1 VYGRSK
7 SSEHQRLGEI
17 ATAECRLMADYQ
29 TATNPK
35 TGERLIQIGGAWKPL
50 EASATNPQ
58 TGEKAFK
65 VAGQWI
71 QPQRQTQPSQPQ
83 QQTYGQRV
91 DQTGAAF
98 DQTVRAGNAGPLRQL
113 ARTGVAAGENAL
125 SIGSGTIG
133 DVLGAGAS
141 VITQNPQ
148 RGEAIRR
155 LLTYQPRTA
164 AGQAGQRYVGALTQ
178 PVGDIVQ
185 APQRFLE
192 RHGHPIAAQALTAGE
207 DVMGGGEAAT
217 GRLARAATPA
227 REAAATVREA
237 ERSGFVLPVSQS
249 QPGILSRLAEV
260 ASGKI
265 RTQQKLSDLNVE
277 QGNTLA
283 RKGLGLA
290 DDAPLTAQTMAEIR
304 KQAGRDYEA
313 VKQVPGQIRQGQ
325 KLGTELDDIADS
337 RKGGIRAAAQDDPIV
352 QTVDEIQKGG
362 PFTTEQ
368 ALNEIR
374 ALRDDAERSF
384 RAGDKRLGSDYKRIA
399 AALEERIGDHLTSTG
414 APPEILDR
422 FRDARR
428 RIAQSYDV
436 EDSLDGAGNVDLQ
449 RLGKTYAKGRLSGD
463 IATAGKFGKQ
473 FPKYAQVPAKRGS
486 DLPASLVGTAAGGI
500 VGGAHG
506 AAGMAGALAGRMALQ
521 RATTS
526 RLGQRAIGRAQ
537 TGMRRAARALERT
550 SAGAVPIANTLQQLG
565 GSP

>member
-1 VYGRSK
+1 
-7 SSEHQRLGEI
+7 
-17 ATAECRLMADYQ
+17 MDYQ

-50 EASATNPQ
+50 ESSATNPQ
-58 TGEKAFK
+58 TGEKAYK

-71 QPQRQTQPSQPQ
+71 QPQRQAQHP
-83 QQTYGQRV
+83 QTYGQRIG
-91 DQTGAAF
+91 QTGDAF
-98 DQTVRAGNAGPLRQL
+98 DQTVRAGNAGPVRQI

-125 SIGSGTIG
+125 AMATGTIG

-141 VITQNPQ
+141 VITQNPE

-155 LLTYQPRTA
+155 LLTYQPHTR
-164 AGQAGQRYVGALTQ
+164 AGQAGQRYIGALTQ
-178 PVGDIVQ
+178 PLGQVVQ
-185 APQRFLE
+185 APQRYLE

-207 DVMGGGEAAT
+207 DVMGGSEAAT
-217 GRLARAATPA
+217 GRIARAAVPA
-227 REAAATVREA
+227 REASATVREA
-237 ERSGFVLPVSQS
+237 ERAGFVLPISQS
-249 QPGILSRLAEV
+249 KPGILSQMAEV

-265 RTQQKLSDLNVE
+265 RTQQKLSDLNVS
-277 QGNTLA
+277 QGNTQV

-290 DDAPLTAQTMAEIR
+290 DDAPLTPETMAEIR
-304 KQAGRDYEA
+304 KHAGRDYEA
-313 VKQVPGQIRQGQ
+313 VKQVKGEIRQGQ

-337 RKGGIRAAAQDDPIV
+337 RKGGIRAPSEDDPIV
-352 QTVDEIQKGG
+352 QAVAGIQKSG

-374 ALRDDAERSF
+374 SLRDDAEKSF
-384 RAGDKRLGSDYKRIA
+384 RAGDKRLGTDYKRIA
-399 AALEERIGDHLTSTG
+399 AAIEERIGDHLESTG
-414 APPEILDR
+414 APREVLDR

-428 RIAQSYDV
+428 RIAQSYDI

-449 RLGKTYAKGRLSGD
+449 RLGKTYEKGRLTGD
-463 IATAGKFGKQ
+463 IATAGRFGKQ
-473 FPKYAQVPAKRGS
+473 HPKYAQVPAKRGS

-506 AAGMAGALAGRMALQ
+506 AAGMAGVLAGRMALQ

-526 RLGQRAIGRAQ
+526 RLGQRAIGSTQ
-537 TGMRRAARALERT
+537 TGVRRAARALERT
-550 SAGAVPIANTLQQLG
+550 SAASLPVSNTLQQLG